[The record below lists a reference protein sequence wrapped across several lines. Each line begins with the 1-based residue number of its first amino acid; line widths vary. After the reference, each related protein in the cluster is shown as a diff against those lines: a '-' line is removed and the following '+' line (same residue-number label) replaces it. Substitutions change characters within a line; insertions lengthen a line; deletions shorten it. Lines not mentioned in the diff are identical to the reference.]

1 MLDILLPVLFAVFV
15 WWFSTGLILLLDNL
29 PRTTFRWSLVI
40 STGLA
45 VASLAGVAHTA
56 ALTDVAAAYW
66 AFTCALLVWG
76 WHELTFLTGWITG
89 PRQRALDPGAG
100 GTRRFVQAVQV
111 ILWHELA
118 ILAMGV
124 LIATLTWGQ
133 PNQVG
138 TWTFAVLW
146 AMRTSAKLN
155 LFLGVRNLSEEFL
168 PAHLAYLQSYFRRRP
183 MNLLFPLSV
192 TVPTLIAIG
201 MAVAALEPAT
211 LEPARVGL
219 LLVTAM
225 LALAIIEHWM
235 LVLPLPTSALW
246 RWAMRQPQPQPGP
259 VPAAVPGAEA
269 GAGTATIRAAALA
282 PPARAIVPAM
292 STAETSAMT
301 SAMAPATTP
310 ARAPAMTPAMAPA
323 MAPALHSKDP
333 LLHAR

>member
-40 STGLA
+40 STALA
-45 VASLAGVAHTA
+45 VAALAGLAHTA
-56 ALTDVAAAYW
+56 ALSSVAAAYC
-66 AFTCALLVWG
+66 AFSCALLVWG
-76 WHELTFLTGWITG
+76 WHELSFLTGWITG
-89 PRQRALDPGAG
+89 PRQRALDSGTSG
-100 GTRRFVQAVQV
+100 GRRFVQAVQV

-118 ILAMGV
+118 ILGMGV
-124 LIATLTWGQ
+124 LIAALSWGQ

-168 PAHLAYLQSYFRRRP
+168 PAHLVYLQSYFRRRP

-201 MAVAALEPAT
+201 MVLTALEPDIA
-211 LEPARVGL
+211 EAARVGL

-225 LALAIIEHWM
+225 LGLAIIEHWM

-246 RWAMRQPQPQPGP
+246 RWAMRR
-259 VPAAVPGAEA
+259 PAAVPAPA
-269 GAGTATIRAAALA
+269 NTTAAAVAPALAAALA
-282 PPARAIVPAM
+282 PAL
-292 STAETSAMT
+292 SS
-301 SAMAPATTP
+301 
-310 ARAPAMTPAMAPA
+310 ARAPAREP
-323 MAPALHSKDP
+323 KDP